1 LGDARRRPPPRP
13 ARAIGGDREVFL
25 PGTLGQLPQRFQEI
39 PKDKPVA
46 IICRSGAR
54 SARATLF
61 LRQNGFDRV
70 ANVSGGMLRWR
81 TQNLTVE

>member
-1 LGDARRRPPPRP
+1 
-13 ARAIGGDREVFL
+13 
-25 PGTLGQLPQRFQEI
+25 
-39 PKDKPVA
+39 
-46 IICRSGAR
+46 
-54 SARATLF
+54 LF